1 MESVATAF
9 GKECPMRIERPRAAG
24 EDLRTGSRQS
34 KARPLSSGTRSAS
47 AIDARL
53 LQMLRR
59 KVGPGNHSSALG
71 TEILRLAGLAA
82 AVHRGTAM
90 SVGDGAAVACSHGDS
105 IATAGG
111 DTLETPR

>member
-1 MESVATAF
+1 
-9 GKECPMRIERPRAAG
+9 MRIERPRAAG

-34 KARPLSSGTRSAS
+34 KARPRSIGTCSAS

-59 KVGPGNHSSALG
+59 EVGSGNHSSGLG
-71 TEILRLAGLAA
+71 AEILRLAGLAA
-82 AVHRGTAM
+82 AVHRGTALPI
-90 SVGDGAAVACSHGDS
+90 GDGAAVACSHGDS
-105 IATAGG
+105 IATVGG